1 MPADPIPHDRAVVD
15 RIVDGTTAV
24 LLVGAEE
31 AEAHVPAS
39 SLPAD
44 AREGTWLVVESDGC
58 TMRAVEIDR
67 ELTEQRDADLRE
79 RLDRLREQR
88 RGGRFER

>member
-1 MPADPIPHDRAVVD
+1 VPADPIPHDRAVVD

-24 LLVGAEE
+24 LLVGPDE

-39 SLPAD
+39 SLPD
-44 AREGTWLVVESDGC
+44 GARDGTWLVVEPDEG
-58 TMRAVEIDR
+58 TVRVLEIDR
-67 ELTEQRDADLRE
+67 ELTERRAADLDA
-79 RLDRLREQR
+79 RLARLREQR